1 MEKAAPVMEKAAPV
15 MKAAPVKEDRKQV
28 VVDYP
33 RYGNNYGWGP
43 VVSKYQSY
51 KPSYS
56 SYKPSYSSYRPSY
69 NQYSTGYSSCSQPAQ
84 TVAWRKTYGRQDVRP
99 SCPYN
104 GWVAETHPNMRLL
117 GALGRAP
124 EYDVN
129 TWQKASQITHPTEY
143 SDVDY
148 DASKYDQEVE
158 ACDDCGYGSCYTCKD
173 DCAYGECAK
182 DACAY
187 GQCGYG
193 DCKKV
198 EYKEPEYKEPEYK
211 EKDYR
216 RRAWWNPTTTVRP
229 GMERARYGKAP
240 VYAEARSY
248 SWAQPAYG
256 CAKAW

>member
-1 MEKAAPVMEKAAPV
+1 MKFIAAAAIASIAAAVQMEEAT
-15 MKAAPVKEDRKQV
+15 EDKRQQIV
-28 VVDYP
+28 YEPQQWVPAYARTQDTYWRP
-33 RYGNNYGWGP
+33 AQYGYQR
-43 VVSKYQSY
+43 QSY
-51 KPSYS
+51 GYQ
-56 SYKPSYSSYRPSY
+56 RPSWGSY
-69 NQYSTGYSSCSQPAQ
+69 GRRSYGCQQPAQ

-158 ACDDCGYGSCYTCKD
+158 ACDDCGYGSCYSCKD
-173 DCAYGECAK
+173 DCAYGQCAK